1 MSKNHL
7 TLEPILKPKKSSLRS
22 PNKSTSELPEV
33 SVTPDSPSATT
44 GSGGVTSDVM
54 GKNENTLPLDTNGER
69 NEDVNSSPR
78 TDNEIEIAMNGLS
91 PGGSDSESPERRKRS
106 VVTFNETTQ
115 IIQIGKK

>member
-1 MSKNHL
+1 SKNNL
-7 TLEPILKPKKSSLRS
+7 TLEPILKPKKSSLRP
-22 PNKSTSELPEV
+22 PNKSSTASEVPEV

-54 GKNENTLPLDTNGER
+54 GKNENTLPLDTNGEG
-69 NEDVNSSPR
+69 NEDVNSTR
-78 TDNEIEIAMNGLS
+78 TDHEIEISMNGLS
-91 PGGSDSESPERRKRS
+91 PGGSDSDSPERRKRS